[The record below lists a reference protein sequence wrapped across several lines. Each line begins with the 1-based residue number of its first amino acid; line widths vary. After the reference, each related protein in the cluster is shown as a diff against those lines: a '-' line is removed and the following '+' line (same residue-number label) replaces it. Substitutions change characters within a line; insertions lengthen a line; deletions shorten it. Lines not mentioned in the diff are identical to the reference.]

1 MLDNATV
8 TFAAAAAVRLTVHV
22 AVPGVA
28 TLAGVQLRFE
38 SEALCVGWLMVIW
51 PPAPERGRLAPFPS
65 DADRFVI
72 KICDAVLAVVGEM

>member
-8 TFAAAAAVRLTVHV
+8 TFVPAAAVRLTVHV

-38 SEALCVGWLMVIW
+38 SEAPCVGWLMVIW

-65 DADRFVI
+65 DADRLVI
-72 KICDAVLAVVGEM
+72 KICDAVLAVDGEM